1 MRARWAH
8 RRAGRGPGDAA
19 PRRPPS
25 RRSRDAAR
33 RGEVRPTPRTRR
45 LPLVASILFHGG
57 RIHVRSGVS
66 AEALLVRD
74 GRVAAVGRASDVAH
88 DAGSPERVDL
98 RGGLMTPGWFDAHV
112 HFMWWG
118 FQMAEIDLR
127 STKTLDEALE
137 VIGRRARELAPGAWL
152 TGGRFD
158 KNNWGRWPTAA
169 ELDRVTGDRPAVM
182 RSRDGHSR
190 WLNTAALR
198 AAKIGKDTPAPE
210 GGAIFRDAAGV
221 PTGVLQ
227 ERANELADRAVPAAT
242 EADCDA
248 ATMRAQDEALKRGVT
263 GVESL
268 EQASS
273 YAAAQRAHDRG
284 DLKLRAVMGI
294 PHRSLA
300 LSLPTTGT
308 PPQIRDT
315 APFDF
320 EAALATGMRTG
331 QGDEWLQ
338 LGHVKYFTDGAL
350 GSQTAALEEPYE
362 GTEDRGILTFDPI
375 ELRTDVARAAAAGL
389 AAAIHAIGDRA
400 VRVALDA
407 IAPTRVTLP
416 KLRQRLEH
424 VQLVREED
432 LGRFGAL
439 GVIASMQPIHCTS
452 DRDLAD
458 RYWGSRR
465 TPRAYPWRTLL
476 ERGAVLAFGS
486 DAPVEPIDPLV
497 GIHAALT
504 RRRPSDKD
512 AWFPNQRLTLDEA
525 LHGYTAAAAYA
536 TGREREWGTLEPGMR
551 CDATVVDRDLAT
563 LREDELLEARVRATI
578 TDGVVRH
585 ADGLT

>member
-1 MRARWAH
+1 MPA
-8 RRAGRGPGDAA
+8 
-19 PRRPPS
+19 
-25 RRSRDAAR
+25 
-33 RGEVRPTPRTRR
+33 T
-45 LPLVASILFHGG
+45 LFHGG

-66 AEALLVRD
+66 AEALLARD
-74 GRVAAVGRASDVAH
+74 GRVAAVGQGSDVAR
-88 DAGSPERVDL
+88 DAGTAERVDL

-127 STKTLDEALE
+127 ATKTIDEALE
-137 VIGRRARELAPGAWL
+137 MIGRRARDLAPGEWL

-158 KNNWGRWPTAA
+158 KNSWGRWPTAA
-169 ELDRVTGDRPAVM
+169 DLDRVTGDRPAVL

-198 AAKIGKDTPAPE
+198 AARIGMDTVAPE
-210 GGAIFRDAAGV
+210 GGAIFRDVSGA

-227 ERANELADRAVPAAT
+227 ERANELADRAVPSAT

-248 ATMRAQDEALKRGVT
+248 ATMRAQREALKRGVA

-273 YAAAQRAHDRG
+273 YAALRRARDRG
-284 DLKLRAVMGI
+284 ELEVRVSMGI

-300 LSLPTTGT
+300 LSLPTTGN

-315 APFDF
+315 ARFDF
-320 EAALATGMRTG
+320 EAALETGLRTG
-331 QGDEWLQ
+331 QGDLWLQ
-338 LGHVKYFTDGAL
+338 LGHVKFFADGAL

-375 ELRTDVARAAAAGL
+375 ELRVDVARAAAAGL

-407 IAPTRVTLP
+407 IAPTRVTSP
-416 KLRQRLEH
+416 ALRQRLEH
-424 VQLVREED
+424 IQLVREED

-458 RYWGSRR
+458 RYWGPKR

-476 ERGAVLAFGS
+476 DRRAVLAFGS
-486 DAPVEPIDPLV
+486 DAPVEPIDPLL
-497 GIHAALT
+497 GIHAAVT
-504 RRRPSDKD
+504 RRRPSDRD
-512 AWFPNQRLTLDEA
+512 AWFPAQRLSLDEA
-525 LHGYTAAAAYA
+525 LHAYTAGAAYA
-536 TGREREWGTLEPGMR
+536 TGREREWGTLEVGMR
-551 CDATVVDRDLAT
+551 CDATVVDRDLAK
-563 LREDELLEARVRATI
+563 LKEDELLQARVSATI
-578 TDGVVRH
+578 TDGVVRY
-585 ADGLT
+585 ANGVG

>member
-1 MRARWAH
+1 LSA
-8 RRAGRGPGDAA
+8 
-19 PRRPPS
+19 
-25 RRSRDAAR
+25 
-33 RGEVRPTPRTRR
+33 T
-45 LPLVASILFHGG
+45 LFRGG
-57 RIHVRSGVS
+57 RIHVGSGKS
-66 AEALLVRD
+66 AEALLQRD
-74 GRVAAVGRASDVAH
+74 GRVVAVGTAGDLAR
-88 DAGSPERVDL
+88 DAGTAERVDL

-127 STKTLDEALE
+127 ACRTLDEALA
-137 VIGRRARELAPGAWL
+137 VIGTRSRELDPGQWL

-158 KNNWGRWPTAA
+158 KNNWGPWPTAVD
-169 ELDRVTGDRPAVM
+169 LDRVTEGRPALL

-198 AAKIGKDTPAPE
+198 AARIGRDTPVPE
-210 GGAIFRDAAGV
+210 GGAILRDAAGE
-221 PTGVLQ
+221 PTGILQ

-248 ATMRAQDEALKRGVT
+248 AIQRAQQEAFARGVT

-273 YAAAQRAHDRG
+273 YAAFGRARERG
-284 DLKLRAVMGI
+284 TLATRVVMGI
-294 PHRSLA
+294 PHRSLTW
-300 LSLPTTGT
+300 SIPTTAT
-308 PPQIRDT
+308 PPQIRDVGR
-315 APFDF
+315 FDF
-320 EAALATGMRTG
+320 DTAVERGTRTG
-331 QGDEWLQ
+331 DGDEWLQ
-338 LGHVKYFTDGAL
+338 VGHVKFFSDGAL

-362 GTEDRGILTFDPI
+362 GTNDRGIVTFDPL
-375 ELRTDVARAAAAGL
+375 ELRADVARAAAAGL
-389 AAAIHAIGDRA
+389 AVAIHAIGDRA

-407 IAPTRVTLP
+407 VAPTRVTSP
-416 KLRQRLEH
+416 ALRQRLEH

-458 RYWGSRR
+458 RYWGPRR

-486 DAPVEPIDPLV
+486 DAPVEPIDPLL

-504 RRRPSDKD
+504 RRRPSDKE
-512 AWFPNQRLTLDEA
+512 AWFPKQRLTLDEA
-525 LHGYTAAAAYA
+525 IHGYTAAAAYA

-563 LREDELLEARVRATI
+563 LREDDLLEAKVRATI
-578 TDGVVRH
+578 TDGVVRY
-585 ADGLT
+585 ANGLT

>member
-1 MRARWAH
+1 V
-8 RRAGRGPGDAA
+8 G
-19 PRRPPS
+19 S
-25 RRSRDAAR
+25 
-33 RGEVRPTPRTRR
+33 T
-45 LPLVASILFHGG
+45 LFYGG

-66 AEALLVRD
+66 AEALLARD
-74 GRVAAVGRASDVAH
+74 GRVAAVGRASDLTR
-88 DAGSPERVDL
+88 DAAGAERVDL

-118 FQMAEIDLR
+118 FQMAELDLR
-127 STKTLDEALE
+127 ATKTIEEALDQ
-137 VIGRRARELAPGAWL
+137 IGRRARELAPGQWL

-158 KNNWGRWPTAA
+158 KNSWGRWPTAA
-169 ELDRVTGDRPAVM
+169 DLDRVTGDRPALM

-198 AAKIGKDTPAPE
+198 AAKIRKDTVAPE
-210 GGAIFRDAAGV
+210 GGAIFRDANGS

-227 ERANELADRAVPAAT
+227 ERANELADRAVPPAT

-248 ATMRAQDEALKRGVT
+248 ATMRAQEEALKRGVT

-273 YAAAQRAHDRG
+273 YAALQRARERG
-284 DLKLRAVMGI
+284 ALKVRALMGI

-315 APFDF
+315 ARFDF
-320 EAALATGMRTG
+320 DAALETGMRTG

-338 LGHVKYFTDGAL
+338 LGHVKFFTDGAL
-350 GSQTAALEEPYE
+350 GSQTAAMEEPYE
-362 GTEDRGILTFDPI
+362 GAEDRGILTFDPM
-375 ELRTDVARAAAAGL
+375 ELRTDVARAAAGGL
-389 AAAIHAIGDRA
+389 AVAIHAIGDRA

-407 IAPTRVTLP
+407 VAPTRITSP
-416 KLRQRLEH
+416 ALRQRLEH
-424 VQLVREED
+424 IQLVRDED

-458 RYWGSRR
+458 RYWGPKR

-486 DAPVEPIDPLV
+486 DAPVEPIDPLL
-497 GIHAALT
+497 GIHAAVS
-504 RRRPSDKD
+504 RRRPGDPD
-512 AWFPNQRLTLDEA
+512 AWFPAQRLTLDEA
-525 LHGYTAAAAYA
+525 IHGYTAGAAYS
-536 TGREREWGTLEPGMR
+536 TGREKEWGTLEVGMR
-551 CDATVVDRDLAT
+551 CDATIVDRDLAKVH
-563 LREDELLEARVRATI
+563 ESEILEAHVSGTV
-578 TDGVVRH
+578 TDGVVRY
-585 ADGLT
+585 ADGLA

>member
-1 MRARWAH
+1 M
-8 RRAGRGPGDAA
+8 G
-19 PRRPPS
+19 S
-25 RRSRDAAR
+25 
-33 RGEVRPTPRTRR
+33 T
-45 LPLVASILFHGG
+45 LFYGG

-66 AEALLVRD
+66 AEALLARD
-74 GRVAAVGRASDVAH
+74 GRVAAVGRASDLTR
-88 DAGSPERVDL
+88 DAGAAERVDL

-118 FQMAEIDLR
+118 FQMAELDLR
-127 STKTLDEALE
+127 ATKTIEEALDQ
-137 VIGRRARELAPGAWL
+137 IGRRSRELAPGQWL

-158 KNNWGRWPTAA
+158 KNSWGRWPTAA
-169 ELDRVTGDRPAVM
+169 DLDRVTGDRPALM

-198 AAKIGKDTPAPE
+198 AAKIRKDTGAPE
-210 GGAIFRDAAGV
+210 GGAIFRDANGS

-227 ERANELADRAVPAAT
+227 ERANELADRAVPPAT

-248 ATMRAQDEALKRGVT
+248 ATMRAQEEALKRGVT

-273 YAAAQRAHDRG
+273 YAALRRARERG
-284 DLKLRAVMGI
+284 ALKVRALMGI

-315 APFDF
+315 ARFDF
-320 EAALATGMRTG
+320 DAALETGMRTG

-338 LGHVKYFTDGAL
+338 FGHVKFFTDGAL

-362 GTEDRGILTFDPI
+362 GTEDRGILTFDPM
-375 ELRTDVARAAAAGL
+375 ELRTDVARAAAGGL
-389 AAAIHAIGDRA
+389 AVAIHAIGDRA

-407 IAPTRVTLP
+407 VAPTRITSP
-416 KLRQRLEH
+416 ALRQRLEH
-424 VQLVREED
+424 IQLVRDED

-458 RYWGSRR
+458 RYWGPKR

-486 DAPVEPIDPLV
+486 DAPVEPIDPLL
-497 GIHAALT
+497 GIHAAVS
-504 RRRPSDKD
+504 RRRPGDPD
-512 AWFPNQRLTLDEA
+512 AWFPAQRLTLDEA
-525 LHGYTAAAAYA
+525 IHGYTAGAAYS
-536 TGREREWGTLEPGMR
+536 TGREKEWGTLEMGMR
-551 CDATVVDRDLAT
+551 CDATIVDRDLAKVH
-563 LREDELLEARVRATI
+563 ESEILEAKVRGTV
-578 TDGVVRH
+578 TDGVVRY
-585 ADGLT
+585 ADGLA

>member
-1 MRARWAH
+1 M
-8 RRAGRGPGDAA
+8 
-19 PRRPPS
+19 
-25 RRSRDAAR
+25 
-33 RGEVRPTPRTRR
+33 
-45 LPLVASILFHGG
+45 ASTLFHGG
-57 RIHVRSGVS
+57 RVHVRSGVS
-66 AEALLVRD
+66 AEALLSRD
-74 GRVAAVGRASDVAH
+74 GRVVAVGRASDLAR
-88 DAGSPERVDL
+88 DAGKAERVDL

-118 FQMAEIDLR
+118 FQMAELDLR
-127 STKTLDEALE
+127 ATKTIDEALE
-137 VIGRRARELAPGAWL
+137 QIGGRAREVRPGGWL

-169 ELDRVTGDRPAVM
+169 DLDRVTGDRPTVM

-198 AAKIGKDTPAPE
+198 AAEIGKDTVAPD
-210 GGAIFRDAAGV
+210 GGAIFRDATGA

-273 YAAAQRAHDRG
+273 YAALKRARDRG
-284 DLKLRAVMGI
+284 QLKVRALMGI

-320 EAALATGMRTG
+320 EAALRTGMRTG

-338 LGHVKYFTDGAL
+338 LGHVKFFSDGAL
-350 GSQTAALEEPYE
+350 GSQTAALEDPYE
-362 GTEDRGILTFDPI
+362 GTNDRGILTFDPL
-375 ELRTDVARAAAAGL
+375 ELRTDVARAAAGGL
-389 AAAIHAIGDRA
+389 AVAIHAIGDRA

-407 IAPTRVTLP
+407 IAPTRITSP
-416 KLRQRLEH
+416 ALRQRLEH
-424 VQLVREED
+424 IQLVREED

-439 GVIASMQPIHCTS
+439 GIIASMQPIHCPS

-458 RYWGSRR
+458 RYWGPKR

-486 DAPVEPIDPLV
+486 DAPVEPIDPLL
-497 GIHAALT
+497 GIHAAIT
-504 RRRPSDKD
+504 RRRPGDRD
-512 AWFPNQRLTLDEA
+512 AWFPGQRLTLDEA
-525 LHGYTAAAAYA
+525 IHAYTAGAAYS
-536 TGREREWGTLEPGMR
+536 TGREREWGTLEVGMR
-551 CDATVVDRDLAT
+551 CDATVVDRDLAK
-563 LREDELLEARVRATI
+563 LDEGDLLEARVSGTI
-578 TDGVVRH
+578 TDGVVRY
-585 ADGLT
+585 ADGLA

>member
-1 MRARWAH
+1 MT
-8 RRAGRGPGDAA
+8 D
-19 PRRPPS
+19 
-25 RRSRDAAR
+25 
-33 RGEVRPTPRTRR
+33 
-45 LPLVASILFHGG
+45 ILFHGG
-57 RIHVRSGVS
+57 RIHVRSGIT
-66 AEALLVRD
+66 AEALLARD
-74 GRVAAVGRASDVAH
+74 GRVAAVGRASDLAK
-88 DAGSPERVDL
+88 DAGRAERVDL

-127 STKTLDEALE
+127 DTKTIEAALE
-137 VIGRRARELAPGAWL
+137 LISRRARDLEPGRWL

-169 ELDRVTGDRPAVM
+169 DLDRVTGDRPTVM

-198 AAKIGKDTPAPE
+198 AARIGKDTVAPE
-210 GGAIFRDAAGV
+210 GGAIFRDASGA

-227 ERANELADRAVPAAT
+227 ERANELADRAVPPAT

-248 ATMRAQDEALKRGVT
+248 ATMRAQSEALKRGVT

-273 YAAAQRAHDRG
+273 YAALRRARDR
-284 DLKLRAVMGI
+284 DTLKVRALMGI

-300 LSLPTTGT
+300 LSIPTTGT
-308 PPQIRDT
+308 PPQIRDDG
-315 APFDF
+315 PFDF
-320 EAALATGMRTG
+320 EAALETGMRTG

-338 LGHVKYFTDGAL
+338 LGHVKFFSDGAL

-362 GTEDRGILTFDPI
+362 GTDDRGILTVDPI

-389 AAAIHAIGDRA
+389 AVAIHAIGDRA

-407 IAPTRVTLP
+407 IGPTRMTSP
-416 KLRQRLEH
+416 ALRQRLEH
-424 VQLVREED
+424 IQMVREED

-458 RYWGSRR
+458 RYWGRGR

-476 ERGAVLAFGS
+476 ERRAVLAFGS
-486 DAPVEPIDPLV
+486 DAPVEPIDPLL
-497 GIHAALT
+497 GIHAAVT
-504 RRRPSDKD
+504 RRRPSDRD
-512 AWFPNQRLTLDEA
+512 AWFPAQRLTLDEA
-525 LHGYTAAAAYA
+525 LHAYSAGAAYS
-536 TGREREWGTLEPGMR
+536 TGREREWGTLEVGMR
-551 CDATVVDRDLAT
+551 CDATVVDRDLAK
-563 LREDELLEARVRATI
+563 LKDDELLEAKVSATI
-578 TDGVVRH
+578 TDGVIRY
-585 ADGLT
+585 ADGLA

>member
-1 MRARWAH
+1 
-8 RRAGRGPGDAA
+8 
-19 PRRPPS
+19 
-25 RRSRDAAR
+25 
-33 RGEVRPTPRTRR
+33 
-45 LPLVASILFHGG
+45 VASTLFHGG

-74 GRVAAVGRASDVAH
+74 GRVAGVGRASDVAR
-88 DAGSPERVDL
+88 DAGAAERVDL

-118 FQMAEIDLR
+118 FQMAELDLR
-127 STKTLDEALE
+127 ATKTIEEALQQ
-137 VIGRRARELAPGAWL
+137 IGPRARELAPRQWL

-169 ELDRVTGDRPAVM
+169 DLDRVTGDRPAVM

-198 AAKIGKDTPAPE
+198 AAKIGKDTVAPE
-210 GGAIFRDAAGV
+210 GGAIFRDASGS

-248 ATMRAQDEALKRGVT
+248 ATMRAQEEALKRGVT

-273 YAAAQRAHDRG
+273 YAALRRARDRG
-284 DLKLRAVMGI
+284 ELKVRALMGI

-300 LSLPTTGT
+300 LSLPTTGS

-315 APFDF
+315 SLRAPLRGRGPLPPGPLPLPFDF
-320 EAALATGMRTG
+320 EAALQSGMRTG

-338 LGHVKYFTDGAL
+338 LGHVKFFTDGAL

-362 GTEDRGILTFDPI
+362 GTGDRGILTFDPM
-375 ELRTDVARAAAAGL
+375 ELRTDVARAAAGGL
-389 AAAIHAIGDRA
+389 AVAIHAIGDRA

-407 IAPTRVTLP
+407 VAPTRVTSP
-416 KLRQRLEH
+416 ALRQRLEH

-458 RYWGSRR
+458 RYWGPKR
-465 TPRAYPWRTLL
+465 TSRAYPWRTLL
-476 ERGAVLAFGS
+476 ERRAVLAFGS
-486 DAPVEPIDPLV
+486 DAPVEPIDPLL
-497 GIHAALT
+497 GIHAAVT
-504 RRRPSDKD
+504 RRRPGDRD
-512 AWFPNQRLTLDEA
+512 AWFPSQRLTLDEA
-525 LHGYTAAAAYA
+525 LHAYTAGAAYS
-536 TGREREWGTLEPGMR
+536 TGRERDWGTLDVGMR
-551 CDATVVDRDLAT
+551 CDATVVDRDLAK
-563 LREDELLEARVRATI
+563 LDEGDLLEARVSGTV
-578 TDGVVRH
+578 TDGVVRY
-585 ADGLT
+585 ADGLG

>member
-1 MRARWAH
+1 VGA
-8 RRAGRGPGDAA
+8 
-19 PRRPPS
+19 
-25 RRSRDAAR
+25 
-33 RGEVRPTPRTRR
+33 T
-45 LPLVASILFHGG
+45 LFHGG

-66 AEALLVRD
+66 AEALLSRD
-74 GRVAAVGRASDVAH
+74 GRVAAVGRASDLAR
-88 DAGSPERVDL
+88 DAGTAERIDL

-118 FQMAEIDLR
+118 FQMAELDLR
-127 STKTLDEALE
+127 ATKSIEEALE
-137 VIGRRARELAPGAWL
+137 QIGRHARELAPGQWL

-169 ELDRVTGDRPAVM
+169 DLDRVTGDRPVIM

-198 AAKIGKDTPAPE
+198 AAKIGKDTVAPE
-210 GGAIFRDAAGV
+210 GGAIFRDAAGA

-248 ATMRAQDEALKRGVT
+248 ATMRAQEEALKRGVT
-263 GVESL
+263 GFESL

-273 YAAAQRAHDRG
+273 YAALRRARDRG
-284 DLKLRAVMGI
+284 DLKVRALMGI

-315 APFDF
+315 SLRAQGPLPLHFDF
-320 EAALATGMRTG
+320 EAALRTGMRTG

-338 LGHVKYFTDGAL
+338 LGHVKFFTDGAL

-362 GTEDRGILTFDPI
+362 GTDDRGILTFDPM
-375 ELRTDVARAAAAGL
+375 ELRSDVARAAAGGL
-389 AAAIHAIGDRA
+389 AVAIHAIGDRA

-407 IAPTRVTLP
+407 IAPTRITSP
-416 KLRQRLEH
+416 ALRQRLEH
-424 VQLVREED
+424 IQLVREED

-439 GVIASMQPIHCTS
+439 GIIASMQPIHCPS

-458 RYWGSRR
+458 RYWGPKR

-486 DAPVEPIDPLV
+486 DAPVEPIDPLL
-497 GIHAALT
+497 GIHAAVA
-504 RRRPSDKD
+504 RRRPGDSD
-512 AWFPNQRLTLDEA
+512 AWFPAQRLTLDEA
-525 LHGYTAAAAYA
+525 IHAYTAGAAYS
-536 TGREREWGTLEPGMR
+536 TGREREWGTLEVGMR
-551 CDATVVDRDLAT
+551 CDATVVDRDLAK
-563 LREDELLEARVRATI
+563 LEENDLLQAKVTGTI
-578 TDGVVRH
+578 TDGTVRF
-585 ADGLT
+585 ADGLA

>member
-1 MRARWAH
+1 
-8 RRAGRGPGDAA
+8 
-19 PRRPPS
+19 
-25 RRSRDAAR
+25 
-33 RGEVRPTPRTRR
+33 
-45 LPLVASILFHGG
+45 VASTLFHGG

-66 AEALLVRD
+66 AEALLARD
-74 GRVAAVGRASDVAH
+74 GRVAAVGSAADVTR
-88 DAGSPERVDL
+88 DAGTAERIDL

-118 FQMAEIDLR
+118 FQMAELDLR
-127 STKTLDEALE
+127 ATRTVEEALE
-137 VIGRRARELAPGAWL
+137 EVGRRARELAQGRWL

-158 KNNWGRWPTAA
+158 KNNWGRWPTADD
-169 ELDRVTGDRPAVM
+169 LDRVTGDRPTVM

-198 AAKIGKDTPAPE
+198 AAKIGKDTVAPE
-210 GGAIFRDAAGV
+210 GGAIFRDATGS

-248 ATMRAQDEALKRGVT
+248 ATMRAQEEALRRGVA

-273 YAAAQRAHDRG
+273 HAALRRARERG
-284 DLKLRAVMGI
+284 QLKVRAVVGV

-300 LSLPTTGT
+300 LSLPTTGA

-320 EAALATGMRTG
+320 EAALETGMRTG

-338 LGHVKYFTDGAL
+338 LGHVKFFTDGAL

-362 GTEDRGILTFDPI
+362 GTDDRGILTFDPV
-375 ELRTDVARAAAAGL
+375 ELRTDVARAAAGGL
-389 AAAIHAIGDRA
+389 GVAIHAIGDRA

-407 IAPTRVTLP
+407 VAPTRMTSP
-416 KLRQRLEH
+416 ALRQRLEH
-424 VQLVREED
+424 IQLVREED

-458 RYWGSRR
+458 RYWGPKR

-476 ERGAVLAFGS
+476 ERGAILAFGS
-486 DAPVEPIDPLV
+486 DAPVEPIDPLL
-497 GIHAALT
+497 GIHAAVT
-504 RRRPSDKD
+504 RRRPGDREP
-512 AWFPNQRLTLDEA
+512 WFPAQRLTLDEA
-525 LHGYTAAAAYA
+525 LHAYTAGAAYS
-536 TGREREWGTLEPGMR
+536 TGREGEWGTLDVGMR
-551 CDATVVDRDLAT
+551 CDATVVDRDLAK
-563 LREDELLEARVRATI
+563 LGEHELLDAKVRATI
-578 TDGVVRH
+578 TDGVVRY
-585 ADGLT
+585 ADGLG

>member
-1 MRARWAH
+1 MT
-8 RRAGRGPGDAA
+8 
-19 PRRPPS
+19 S
-25 RRSRDAAR
+25 
-33 RGEVRPTPRTRR
+33 T
-45 LPLVASILFHGG
+45 LFHGG

-66 AEALLVRD
+66 GEALLSRD
-74 GRVAAVGRASDVAH
+74 GRVAGVGRASDLAR
-88 DAGSPERVDL
+88 DAGAAERVDL

-127 STKTLDEALE
+127 DTKTIDEALE
-137 VIGRRARELAPGAWL
+137 IIGRRARDLAPGQWL

-158 KNNWGRWPTAA
+158 KNTWGRWPTAA
-169 ELDRVTGDRPAVM
+169 DLDRVTGSRPAVL

-198 AAKIGKDTPAPE
+198 AAKIGKDTVAPE
-210 GGAIFRDAAGV
+210 GGAIFRDAAGA
-221 PTGVLQ
+221 PTGILQ

-242 EADCDA
+242 EEDCDA
-248 ATMRAQDEALKRGVT
+248 ATMRAQDEALQRGVT

-273 YAAAQRAHDRG
+273 YAALRRARGRG
-284 DLKLRAVMGI
+284 DLKVRVLMGI

-300 LSLPTTGT
+300 LSIPTTGK
-308 PPQIRDT
+308 PPQIRDN

-320 EAALATGMRTG
+320 EAALSTGMRTG
-331 QGDEWLQ
+331 QGDEWLR
-338 LGHVKYFTDGAL
+338 LGHVKFFTDGAL

-362 GTEDRGILTFDPI
+362 GTEDRGILTFDPL

-389 AAAIHAIGDRA
+389 AVAIHAIGDRA
-400 VRVALDA
+400 VHVALDA
-407 IAPTRVTLP
+407 VAPTRVTSP

-424 VQLVREED
+424 IQLVREED

-458 RYWGSRR
+458 RYWGPKR
-465 TPRAYPWRTLL
+465 TRRAYPWRTLL
-476 ERGAVLAFGS
+476 ERRAILAFGS
-486 DAPVEPIDPLV
+486 DAPVEPIDPLL
-497 GIHAALT
+497 GIHAAVT

-512 AWFPNQRLTLDEA
+512 AWFPAQRLTLDEA
-525 LHGYTAAAAYA
+525 LHAYTAGAAYS
-536 TGREREWGTLEPGMR
+536 TGSEREWGTLEVGMR
-551 CDATVVDRDLAT
+551 CDATVVDRDLAK
-563 LREDELLEARVRATI
+563 LKEDELLEAKVSATI
-578 TDGVVRH
+578 TDGVVRY
-585 ADGLT
+585 ADGVA